1 MFHRSLLET
10 VLKLPLEVLWDG
22 KITFYLNTVFYS
34 QWLPSSLLRI
44 FLFHP
49 IEPDYC
55 MNQLNIHLYLWRV
68 YKATP
73 KGRKDLNLT
82 SVCHAKA
89 RLSTLWLHILIQ
101 GLLRTED
108 KGKDFQ
114 FCRMPWTSSSGSLVA
129 PRNLKGMSP
138 MHLFNF
144 LNFAEGVDV
153 KDITS
158 HVQQSVWKCFVHYMF
173 PFIPQSGNRLPTY
186 FRAVRYLRY
195 ETSYFFRDVQ
205 RAAMRNFHGYASC
218 LLTVSWI

>member
-1 MFHRSLLET
+1 MARSRSIWTLYFTVNDYLL
-10 VLKLPLEVLWDG
+10 L
-22 KITFYLNTVFYS
+22 YS
-34 QWLPSSLLRI
+34 VYFCFIQSNLTIVWTSSTSI
-44 FLFHP
+44 C
-49 IEPDYC
+49 ISGE
-55 MNQLNIHLYLWRV
+55 V

-108 KGKDFQ
+108 KEKDFQ

-138 MHLFNF
+138 MRPFNF